1 MLLFNKEN
9 VNNFD
14 VKFSVN
20 KASLVFFFFF
30 PLLLSLAAMT
40 LFTPVIYIHLGNQ
53 ITSGQAKIHSSYLA
67 L

>member
-20 KASLVFFFFF
+20 KASLVLFFF